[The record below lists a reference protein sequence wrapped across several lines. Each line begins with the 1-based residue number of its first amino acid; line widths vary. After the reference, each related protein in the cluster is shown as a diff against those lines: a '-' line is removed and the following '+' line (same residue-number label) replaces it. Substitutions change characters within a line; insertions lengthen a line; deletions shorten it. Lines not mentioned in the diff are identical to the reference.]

1 MTLLAPWLNADTATD
16 MVPTFATNVPCMG
29 PSDFRVRLTAQLLTN
44 VTLPAS
50 IVVALEPRLPPPLPP
65 LPTTPPP
72 PPLQLTN
79 IRRVKLRIEDMTGT
93 IK

>member
-50 IVVALEPRLPPPLPP
+50 IVVALEPRLPPPP
-65 LPTTPPP
+65 L

-79 IRRVKLRIEDMTGT
+79 IRRTRPIIEYKTGT
-93 IK
+93 IT